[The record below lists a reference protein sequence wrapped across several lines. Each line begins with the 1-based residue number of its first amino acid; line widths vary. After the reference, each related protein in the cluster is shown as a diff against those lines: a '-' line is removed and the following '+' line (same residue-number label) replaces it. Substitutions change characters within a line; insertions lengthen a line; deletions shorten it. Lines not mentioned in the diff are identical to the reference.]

1 MLATHYPLLATSR
14 SSAFLLRFEEALVEL
29 HAERETEGLELLLD
43 FVEGLFA
50 EVAILEHLLLGL
62 HRELADG
69 GDVRVVQA
77 IRRADGELDF
87 VDRHVEELAELVLL
101 LADLGLLVL
110 ELVGLLAHAIEHI
123 EVMLQDRSGLLQ

>member
-1 MLATHYPLLATSR
+1 MILVTGAAWPRLG
-14 SSAFLLRFEEALVEL
+14 FLLRVEETLVEL
-29 HAERETEGLELLLD
+29 HAEGQAEGFELFLD

-62 HRELADG
+62 HREFADG

-77 IRRADGELDF
+77 IRRTDGELDF

-101 LADLGLLVL
+101 FADLGPP
-110 ELVGLLAHAIEHI
+110 
-123 EVMLQDRSGLLQ
+123 